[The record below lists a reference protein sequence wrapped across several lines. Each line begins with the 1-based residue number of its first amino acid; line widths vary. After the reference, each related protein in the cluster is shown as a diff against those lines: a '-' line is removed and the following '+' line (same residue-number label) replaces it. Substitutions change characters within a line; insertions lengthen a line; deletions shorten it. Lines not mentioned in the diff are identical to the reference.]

1 MVHREQVDP
10 LKDCLQE
17 IITKPKL
24 DVRIDWQLQA
34 GGQSFSTGI
43 RLICIAHFATLHLRL
58 KNHWEE
64 GLKITTSSEEAD
76 SKYPWFIL
84 HKSQMQIVEGE
95 VATGVSSGFQLS
107 DTSSMLIIR
116 SK

>member
-1 MVHREQVDP
+1 MKNRWIP
-10 LKDCLQE
+10 LEDCLQE

-34 GGQSFSTGI
+34 GGQSFRTGN
-43 RLICIAHFATLHLRL
+43 RLIGKAHFATLHLGL

-64 GLKITTSSEEAD
+64 ALKITTSSDEAD
-76 SKYPWFIL
+76 SKYPRFIL
-84 HKSQMQIVEGE
+84 HKSQMQIVERE
-95 VATGVSSGFQLS
+95 VATGVSSGFRLN